1 MAFIHK
7 WLGIADTDDDARE
20 RVELEEAK
28 HALDETRGYFRQAI
42 LRVDVGS
49 RNLMRTWEAANR
61 MLDGEDG
68 NDKA

>member
-7 WLGIADTDDDARE
+7 WLGIADTADDARE

-42 LRVDVGS
+42 LRVDAGS
-49 RNLMRTWEAANR
+49 RKLMRTWEEANR
-61 MLDGEDG
+61 MLDGDDRHGEV
-68 NDKA
+68 